1 MTIQSETM
9 PRIIYSIDCLHP
21 YEVPEWVVAAFDI
34 TLYQSQGVLIN
45 EFTTKWSAAET
56 NVVREIP
63 YRFQNELKEI
73 VIKSRGE
80 WLDYFKRK
88 ADHKRWKAEHEP
100 KPELTQPSN
109 EVNSENTENT
119 TGDAEVKEDEKSN
132 ENEKK

>member
-1 MTIQSETM
+1 MTIPSETM
-9 PRIIYSIDCLHP
+9 PRIIYSIDCLYP
-21 YEVPEWVVAAFDI
+21 YEVPEWIVAAFDT

-63 YRFQNELKEI
+63 YRFQNELKDI

-88 ADHKRWKAEHEP
+88 SEHEP
-100 KPELTQPSN
+100 KPEITQAPP
-109 EVNSENTENT
+109 EEAT
-119 TGDAEVKEDEKSN
+119 DKPEVKEEEKSDN
-132 ENEKK
+132 NEKT